1 MTGRGGGGTD
11 DPITTRSDPAVPPHV
26 PERPNV
32 LLLMTDQQRY
42 DSLRAYGFRAGHT
55 PHLDGLAADGAT
67 FERCYAT
74 NPICSPSRA
83 SLLTGH
89 HLPEHGVYR
98 LYDVLPDDE
107 VLFPERLRD
116 LGYQTALVGKLHVSS
131 MHAEAEARH
140 PHDGFDVYEWCN
152 EGCVRM
158 DSPFHG
164 YARWLDEVDPAF
176 KRRLETEGRGVLHHP
191 AHLHFSHWAAERTV
205 RFLKERDPDRPF
217 FCVMSLFD
225 PHNPYADYPPH
236 ALDGVDQ
243 SAIPAPVAD
252 DLSSRPE
259 ALRREQ
265 ADGYFGDARDLTP
278 AEIAAM
284 RRDYHANIAFA
295 DEAFGR
301 VLASLDELGLR
312 EHTLVLFCSDHGDM
326 IGDHGLL
333 VKGAFFFDPC
343 VRVPLLM
350 RWPGVIE
357 PGTRVPGLA
366 QLHDLAATV
375 LTAAGADPDD
385 LEAWMPDA
393 RDLLPAATAGVNVRD
408 AAVCAYRDSG
418 ISAHGAWDPP
428 LHGTMWREG
437 AHKLNVFHLPDGRV
451 EGELYDLDADPD
463 EVHDL
468 WPDPVHAELKARL
481 LARLLDW
488 TFRAELGRGS
498 RGGEKRPAPRHV
510 LDNVYRG
517 PAQ

>member
-1 MTGRGGGGTD
+1 VSDGRPPVAPDAPQPPGAGT
-11 DPITTRSDPAVPPHV
+11 A
-26 PERPNV
+26 PN
-32 LLLMTDQQRY
+32 LLLVMTDQQRF
-42 DSLRAYGFRAGHT
+42 DSLRAYGFEAGHT

-89 HLPEHGVYR
+89 HLPDHGVYR

-107 VLFPERLRD
+107 VLFPERLRV

-158 DSPFHG
+158 DSPFHA

-176 KRRLETEGRGVLHHP
+176 RRRLETEGRAVLHHP
-191 AHLHFSHWAAERTV
+191 AHLHLSHWAAERTIA
-205 RFLKERDPDRPF
+205 FLRERDPDRPF
-217 FCVMSLFD
+217 FCLMSLFD
-225 PHNPYADYPPH
+225 PHNPYRDYPPH
-236 ALDGVDQ
+236 AADGVDAD
-243 SAIPAPVAD
+243 AIPAPVDD
-252 DLSSRPE
+252 DLARRPE

-265 ADGYFGDARDLTP
+265 ADGYFGDARELSPEELRT
-278 AEIAAM
+278 M
-284 RRDYHANIAFA
+284 RRDYHANVAFA
-295 DEAFGR
+295 DEEIGR
-301 VLASLDELGLR
+301 VLAALDDLGLR
-312 EHTLVLFCSDHGDM
+312 ERTLVVFCSDHGDM

-357 PGTRVPGLA
+357 PGTRVGGLA
-366 QLHDLAATV
+366 QLHDLAATF
-375 LTAAGADPDD
+375 LAAAGAAPAD
-385 LEAWMPDA
+385 LRAWMPDA
-393 RDLLPAATAGVNVRD
+393 RDLLPAATEGTSVRE

-418 ISAHGAWDPP
+418 ISTRGAWDPP

-437 AHKLNVFHLPDGRV
+437 GHKLNVFHLPDGRV
-451 EGELYDLDADPD
+451 EGELYDMATDPD
-463 EVHDL
+463 ELHDL
-468 WPDPVHAELKARL
+468 WDDPAHATTKAHL
-481 LARLLDW
+481 LGRLLDW

-498 RGGEKRPAPRHV
+498 RGGERRPAPRQV
-510 LDNVYRG
+510 LDNAYRG